1 MSTTFANYEDTL
13 KWMFNK
19 LPMYQRIGGAAYKAD
34 LNNTILL
41 LDHLNHPEKQFKT
54 VHIAGTNG
62 KGSVSH
68 MLASILAECG
78 YKTGLYTS
86 PHLRDFRERIR
97 INGQMISQEYV
108 MDFVKRH
115 VSKFEEMDLSF
126 FEMTVGM
133 AFQYFAD
140 EKVDVAI
147 IETGMGGRLDST
159 NVIQPLLSVI
169 TNISLDHTQYLG
181 TTLEAIAAEKAGI
194 IKQGVLVVIGQ
205 TQAETTAVFEN
216 KALEMNAPIVF
227 ADRVFD
233 ANRLQ
238 TSDVQVQSFDVWK
251 NSQLYFEELELPLLG
266 AYQQKNLVTAICA
279 ADMLKVHFQL
289 DEKDIRYGLEAV
301 VRNTGLSGR
310 WQVVSRNPLA
320 IADTGHNVD
329 GIREVIYQIRLMQF
343 NQLHF
348 VLGMVND
355 KSIEDILQLLPR
367 HATYYFCKADIPRGL
382 DAEALA
388 SQAFEIG
395 LRGRVYESVRSAYFS
410 ALNAAR
416 PDDLVFVGGSTFVV
430 AEIV

>member
-54 VHIAGTNG
+54 IHVAGTNG

-97 INGQMISQEYV
+97 INGQMISQESV
-108 MDFVKRH
+108 MDFINCH
-115 VSKFEEMDLSF
+115 VSKFDEMDLSF

-194 IKQGVLVVIGQ
+194 IKQGVPVVIGQ

-233 ANRLQ
+233 ANKLQ
-238 TSDVQVQSFDVWK
+238 TSDKQIQSFDVWK

-266 AYQQKNLVTAICA
+266 TYQQKNLVTVVCA
-279 ADMLKVHFQL
+279 ADMLKVHFNL
-289 DEKDIRYGLEAV
+289 DDKDIRYGLEAV

-320 IADTGHNVD
+320 IADTAHNVD
-329 GIREVIYQIRLMQF
+329 GIREVVFQIRLMQF

-355 KSIEDILQLLPR
+355 KSIEAMLQMLPR
-367 HATYYFCKADIPRGL
+367 HAIYYFCKADIPRGL
-382 DAEALA
+382 AAEELA
-388 SQAFEIG
+388 NQAFEIG
-395 LRGRVYESVRSAYFS
+395 LRGRVYDSVRSAYFS